1 VIRLWVAATDYANEM
16 SVSEEIFKR
25 IGDSYRRM
33 RNTLRFLLGNLHG
46 FDPKEQPVAFEDLV
60 AIDQWVITK
69 TFALQNEVVTAY
81 RNYEFH
87 KIYQEIH
94 NFCVVELGGFYLD
107 IIKDRLYTTGA
118 HSAPRRSAQTALNH
132 LGQAMVRWLA
142 PILSFTAEE
151 AWGYLPGIPNESVF
165 LNAWHQFPPGAER
178 DAAIDWPAL
187 IALKADVAREL
198 ERLRAMG
205 SLGSSLEAEVT
216 VFVPEALAPRFE
228 MIGDEL
234 RFLLITGDAKVVT
247 SPPPPAAVKA
257 AQEEVWIEVK
267 PSSHVKCVR
276 CYQLR
281 ADVGSNPQ
289 HPEICS
295 RCVLNVEGPGE
306 ERRFA

>member
-1 VIRLWVAATDYANEM
+1 
-16 SVSEEIFKR
+16 
-25 IGDSYRRM
+25 
-33 RNTLRFLLGNLHG
+33 
-46 FDPKEQPVAFEDLV
+46 
-60 AIDQWVITK
+60 
-69 TFALQNEVVTAY
+69 
-81 RNYEFH
+81 
-87 KIYQEIH
+87 
-94 NFCVVELGGFYLD
+94 
-107 IIKDRLYTTGA
+107 
-118 HSAPRRSAQTALNH
+118 
-132 LGQAMVRWLA
+132 
-142 PILSFTAEE
+142 
-151 AWGYLPGIPNESVF
+151 

-178 DAAIDWPAL
+178 NAAIDWPAL

-198 ERLRAMG
+198 ERLRATG

-247 SPPPPAAVKA
+247 SNSPPTSAVKA
-257 AQEEVWIEVK
+257 AQEVWIEVK

-306 ERRFA
+306 ERHFA